1 MTETIIRWA
10 VSVAFMVLAFLWGY
24 RTGKEKILERE
35 AETLKHE
42 MVRSKI
48 MEQELLKIISDQV
61 TAQTDFIN
69 RQEEQLEKINE
80 AISGRAE

>member
-1 MTETIIRWA
+1 MTETIIRLA
-10 VSVAFMVLAFLWGY
+10 VNVALVMLAFSWGF
-24 RTGKEKILERE
+24 RTGK
-35 AETLKHE
+35 AETLEKE